1 MKSPDKHEAAYLSAI
16 ADAIRERRERLD
28 LSIRD
33 AAAIAGM
40 PQSAWWAQENR
51 GNPTSVTL
59 FRIAKALGCTPRDL
73 LPNAEISQMRSQRSH
88 E

>member
-1 MKSPDKHEAAYLSAI
+1 MKSSDKHEVEYLSAI
-16 ADAIRERRERLD
+16 ADAIKERRARLD

-33 AAAIAGM
+33 AAVIAGM

-59 FRIAKALGCTPRDL
+59 FRIAKALGCSPREL
-73 LPNAEISQMRSQRSH
+73 LPNAID
-88 E
+88 